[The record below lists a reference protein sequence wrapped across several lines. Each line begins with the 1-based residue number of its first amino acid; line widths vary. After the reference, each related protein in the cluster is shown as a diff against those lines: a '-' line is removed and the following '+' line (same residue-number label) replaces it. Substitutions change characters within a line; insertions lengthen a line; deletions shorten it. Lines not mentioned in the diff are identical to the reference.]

1 MLKQIFLPHISPIN
15 HFSRLFLTY
24 SQVDLSLFCKGFRH
38 KAWVWLISWV
48 RVSLRKSIRRIQPLT
63 FGFQTTV
70 KNKDIFSQDTVIN
83 TAPSC
88 FGILEEMNLQVW
100 FYESSSFSQLFAC
113 CYVLSGMNACVN
125 QREQYSC
132 QCFRY
137 NSQNSRFLILP
148 LSEKSHKTKPAEASL
163 SPVQSAAETFPHFLL
178 FSFCHPLPRGQLGP
192 KPIALEKP
200 EHNTWVEGHS
210 LIWPSPFLLGNLTL
224 KEKPPKYLK
233 SSEMQQTSQKR
244 SKLLK

>member
-24 SQVDLSLFCKGFRH
+24 SQVELSLFCKGFRH

-137 NSQNSRFLILP
+137 NSQNRFLILP
-148 LSEKSHKTKPAEASL
+148 LSEKSHKTKPAEQVFPQYSLLLRHSHTSSSSVFVTLYLGVSLDQSL
-163 SPVQSAAETFPHFLL
+163 SHWKSQSIIH
-178 FSFCHPLPRGQLGP
+178 G
-192 KPIALEKP
+192 
-200 EHNTWVEGHS
+200 
-210 LIWPSPFLLGNLTL
+210 
-224 KEKPPKYLK
+224 
-233 SSEMQQTSQKR
+233 
-244 SKLLK
+244 